1 MIRVVHQPA
10 EQTNVPLGIVAVG
23 AGSVVIEDR
32 ATVPPGTALAAM
44 AEVAVGKSVVLRIF
58 GGTDGESYL
67 LTVPLTL
74 ADGQLREVE
83 VEVVC
88 VDGRWAMPGGGAAM
102 LSIAEFVDAVGLD
115 EAIRLT
121 DPNGSGRIDAQIL
134 TGPLVAAQGQ
144 VEAALGGRYR
154 LPLAVVPQALK
165 TAIVDLARLRLYPGE
180 APDGVKTAAANSTRY
195 LDRVASGQATLPVTA
210 APAEAQAADPV
221 LIRPGTSAYP
231 DKLAGFGF

>member
-1 MIRVVHQPA
+1 MIRAVHQPG
-10 EQTNVPLGIVAVG
+10 EVTHVDLGVAVQLDQP
-23 AGSVVIEDR
+23 VVAVEARGRVAETTPLAAHALTVQLR
-32 ATVPPGTALAAM
+32 ATLIV
-44 AEVAVGKSVVLRIF
+44 S

-67 LTVPLTL
+67 VTVLVPLP
-74 ADGQLREVE
+74 DGALREIE

-121 DPNGSGRIDAQIL
+121 DPDGSGRIDAQIL

-165 TAIVDLARLRLYPGE
+165 TAIADLARLRLYPGE
-180 APDGVKTAAANSTRY
+180 APDGVKAAAATSSRY
-195 LDRVASGQATLPVTA
+195 LDRLASGQATLPVSA